1 MKLVKIGLRIWIALG
16 SIVGFLGG
24 WVLLAHAPKPAS
36 FLPAAST
43 SSASNTTA
51 EGADSTN
58 PSVSASPT
66 PYPTIAPPPSLQDLQ
81 SGQVQLQP
89 LQVQPVSPQ
98 QSLPS
103 VQNFAPRVRT
113 GGS

>member
-1 MKLVKIGLRIWIALG
+1 MKLIKVGLRIWIALG
-16 SIVGFLGG
+16 SIVSFLGG
-24 WVLLAHAPKPAS
+24 WALLAHAPKPAS
-36 FLPAAST
+36 FLPAAT
-43 SSASNTTA
+43 SSPSTGA
-51 EGADSTN
+51 ADSTGPAVRVN
-58 PSVSASPT
+58 TPT

-89 LQVQPVSPQ
+89 LQVQPVTPQ